1 MAPALT
7 SIALERAGAAGTLCT
22 TLYAGLHILIS
33 LVWGFGTGFDDRGAT
48 SRGLAQASLT
58 IVGVWVD
65 RSVPVCPSS
74 PMTPVPW
81 AAGGTGRASAL
92 LCPSQ
97 GSHQS
102 HNLVP

>member
-7 SIALERAGAAGTLCT
+7 YITLERAGTSSTLHT
-22 TLYAGLHILIS
+22 TLYAGLHILFP
-33 LVWGFGTGFDDRGAT
+33 LVWGFGTGFDNGGAV
-48 SRGLAQASLT
+48 SRGLAQASPT

-74 PMTPVPW
+74 PPTPVPW
-81 AAGGTGRASAL
+81 AAGGTGRVSAL

-97 GSHQS
+97 GSHQPL
-102 HNLVP
+102 NLVP